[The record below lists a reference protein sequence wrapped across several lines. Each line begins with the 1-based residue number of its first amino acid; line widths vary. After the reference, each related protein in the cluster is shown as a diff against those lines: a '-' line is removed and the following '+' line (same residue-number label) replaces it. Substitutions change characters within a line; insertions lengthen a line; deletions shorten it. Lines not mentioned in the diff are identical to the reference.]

1 MLKVINLKEEV
12 GLESALLKLENEV
25 VYAKME
31 GIDVLIV
38 IHGYGSHGQGGVIK
52 TEVHKTLDTML
63 KHKKIFDFIPGEKW
77 GEMREDRKYL
87 QRNYP
92 EIILQEQLI
101 NLNNGVTIILL
112 KK

>member
-1 MLKVINLKEEV
+1 MYCALMFSKNEECYEY
-12 GLESALLKLENEV
+12 LQS
-25 VYAKME
+25 
-31 GIDVLIV
+31 
-38 IHGYGSHGQGGVIK
+38 
-52 TEVHKTLDTML
+52 
-63 KHKKIFDFIPGEKW
+63 KKIYDFIPGEKW